1 VTAEVHDAH
10 LSALRLADRI
20 EIEQAMYACGKAAD
34 TADVEGQVRCFHE
47 DCRVR
52 LGGGAWVEGHADLRT
67 AFHNAAKYSVRTS
80 RTVTNISICFT
91 GDDTATSESLVTA
104 WHRDPRG
111 KEWVLRGWYLDAWR
125 RDDDG
130 WKVLTRELR
139 VAGASEG
146 YERNFTMLDRAS
158 PS

>member
-1 VTAEVHDAH
+1 MSTGLDAR
-10 LSALRLADRI
+10 LTALRLPDRI

-34 TADVEGQVRCFHE
+34 AADVEGQVRWFHA

-52 LGGGAWVEGHADLRT
+52 LGGEAWVEGHDDLRT
-67 AFHNAAKYSVRTS
+67 QFRNAAKFSARTS
-80 RTVTNISICFT
+80 RTITNVSIAFT

-104 WHRDPRG
+104 WHRDRRG
-111 KEWVLRGWYLDAWR
+111 QEWDLRGWYLDSWR

-130 WKVLTRELR
+130 WRVLTRELV
-139 VAGASEG
+139 VAGATES
-146 YERNFTMLDRAS
+146 YERSFTMLERTQ